1 MTELIQGQMS
11 GMDAVAQAKFA
22 AVYSAARDAQDLIDG
37 MHGTDTVDFRAV
49 WELPAKVMELLT
61 KDPESGDE

>member
-1 MTELIQGQMS
+1 MTEIIAGQMS
-11 GMDAVAQAKFA
+11 ADEALLQAKFA

-37 MHGTDTVDFRAV
+37 NHGTDTVDFRAV
-49 WELPAKVMELLT
+49 WELPAKVIELLT

>member
-1 MTELIQGQMS
+1 MSELVQGQMS
-11 GMDAVAQAKFA
+11 PDQVLLQAKFA

-37 MHGTDTVDFRAV
+37 NHGTDTVDFRAV
-49 WELPAKVMELLT
+49 WELPAKVIELLT